1 MSELRLRQVR
11 SAIGSRDS
19 QRHTL
24 RALGLGAIG
33 RRSSRPNTAD
43 VRAMVK
49 VVEHLVEI
57 ESDPSQSEAA

>member
-1 MSELRLRQVR
+1 MTEIRLRQTR
-11 SAIGSRDS
+11 SSIGSRDS

-33 RRSSRPNTAD
+33 RRSSRPDTPD

-49 VVEHLVEI
+49 VVQHLVEI
-57 ESDPSQSEAA
+57 ESDTPNGNAA

>member
-11 SAIGSRDS
+11 SSIGSRES

-24 RALGLGAIG
+24 QALGLGSIG

-49 VVEHLVEI
+49 AVEHLVEI
-57 ESDPSQSEAA
+57 ESDSSPGTAT